1 MDGDN
6 YNVSISGIAFEWDER
21 KNRANKKK
29 HKVSFE
35 KARVAFFDEHALL
48 IYDPDHS
55 VEEHRF
61 ILLGM
66 GAEPRVLVVC
76 HAYRESDRI
85 VRIISARVASRNEQ
99 RQYWHRRER

>member
-1 MDGDN
+1 MDNDN
-6 YNVSISGIAFEWDER
+6 YNVNISGIAFEWDER
-21 KNRANKKK
+21 KNRSNTQK

-35 KARVAFFDEHALL
+35 KARTAFFDEHALL

-66 GAEPRVLVVC
+66 GPGPRLLVVC
-76 HAYRESDRI
+76 RAYRESERI
-85 VRIISARVASRNEQ
+85 VRIISARAVSRNEQ
-99 RQYWHRRER
+99 KKYWQRRGR